1 MFFVQVNRTIDDR
14 VQSETRVIV
23 QVVIM
28 HSESLGVAT
37 GKYKMWG
44 VIFNNKKSSKEN
56 NNNNNFAY

>member
-44 VIFNNKKSSKEN
+44 VIFNNKKSSK
-56 NNNNNFAY
+56 